1 MPVMIQALVFLQKI
15 NSFLYLYMMQASSY
29 AVEEHHNLPDLPGVY
44 KYYNL
49 ENELIY
55 VGKAKSLK
63 KRVSSYFL
71 KNTGVNYKTKRMVR
85 EIRKIEITIVDNEF
99 DALLLENNLIK
110 KTQPRYNIL
119 LKDDKTYPYLLL
131 TNEPFPRIYPTRKM
145 IPGRGSF
152 YGPFASVKAMNNVL
166 ELIRSIFT
174 IRTCRLDLSPTKIRD
189 QKYKVCLEY
198 HLGNCLGPCEGLQS
212 EPDYLN
218 EIEQAKNILKGNMGV
233 AKTYFK
239 KNMQDA
245 AENLAFER
253 AQYFKNKL
261 ELLEKYHAKSLITN
275 PSISNLDVFG
285 IETDDKTAYV
295 NYLKIING
303 AVIITK
309 TVELRK
315 KLDETEAKLLLTAI
329 VRLRD
334 QFNSDAQEIIANIP
348 LDEEFEG
355 FNFSVPKI
363 GDKKKLLEL
372 SLKNAKYYKKEKLL
386 ASGDV
391 SDKKFR
397 VLKQLQSDLSLKEM
411 PDHIECFDN
420 SNIQG
425 TNSVASMVCF
435 LNGKPA
441 VKEYRHYHIKTVIGA
456 NDFASMTEVVGRR
469 YQRLIEEEKPLP
481 KLIVIDG
488 GKGQLSSSV
497 EALKELNIYGKIP
510 IIGIAKR
517 LEEIYFPEDQFP
529 IHIDKKSESLRLI
542 QRIRDEAHRFAIT
555 FHRQVRSKNAIG
567 SKLTDIEGIGEN
579 TAGKLLS
586 KFKSLKKIRESTL
599 EEISSIVGKDK
610 AEKVYDALKE
620 KKSG

>member
-1 MPVMIQALVFLQKI
+1 
-15 NSFLYLYMMQASSY
+15 MQASSY
-29 AVEEHHNLPDLPGVY
+29 SIEEYHSLPDLPGVY
-44 KYYNL
+44 KYYNS

-63 KRVSSYFL
+63 KRVGSYFVKSL
-71 KNTGVNYKTKRMVR
+71 GLNYKTKRMVK

-110 KTQPRYNIL
+110 KTQPKYNIL

-131 TNEPFPRIYPTRKM
+131 TNEPFPRIYPTRKL
-145 IPGRGSF
+145 IPGKGNF
-152 YGPFASVKAMNNVL
+152 FGPFASVKAMNNVL
-166 ELIRSIFT
+166 DLIRNIFT
-174 IRTCRLDLSPTKIRD
+174 VRTCRLDLGPSKIKE

-212 EPDYLN
+212 EPDYLI
-218 EIEQAKNILKGNMGV
+218 EIEQAKNILKGNMTI
-233 AKTYFK
+233 AKAYFK
-239 KNMQDA
+239 KQMQEA
-245 AENLAFER
+245 AENLAFEK

-261 ELLEKYHAKSLITN
+261 DLLEKYHAKSLITT
-275 PSISNLDVFG
+275 PTISNLDVFG
-285 IETDDKTAYV
+285 IETDEKTAYV
-295 NYLKIING
+295 NYLKIKNG
-303 AVIITK
+303 SVIITK

-315 KLDETEAKLLLTAI
+315 KLDESEAELLLTAI
-329 VRLRD
+329 IRLRD

-348 LDEEFEG
+348 LEEEFEG
-355 FNFSVPKI
+355 FNFAVPKI
-363 GDKKKLLEL
+363 GDKKKLIDL
-372 SLKNAKYYKKEKLL
+372 SLKNARYYKKEKLL

-397 VLKQLQSDLSLKEM
+397 VLKQLQSDLSLKDM

-425 TNSVASMVCF
+425 TNPVASMVCF

-441 VKEYRHYHIKTVIGA
+441 VKEYRHYHIKTVEGP

-469 YQRLIEEEKPLP
+469 YRRIIEEEKPLP

-488 GKGQLSSSV
+488 GKGQLSSAV
-497 EALKELNIYGKIP
+497 EALKELEIYGKVA

-555 FHRQVRSKNAIG
+555 FHRQVRSKNAFG
-567 SKLTDIEGIGEN
+567 SILTDIEGIGDN
-579 TAGKLLS
+579 TAEKLLS
-586 KFKSLKKIRESTL
+586 KFKSLKKIREATL
-599 EEISSIVGKDK
+599 EEISSIVGRDK
-610 AEKVYDALKE
+610 AEKVYNALKE